1 MAFVVVY
8 DACSLYPA
16 PLSDLLL
23 RLAGTGLFRAKWTE
37 EILDECSTSIL
48 RDRPDLDPV
57 RLARTRQL
65 MIDSVPDC
73 LVRNY
78 EGIINGL
85 ALPDPQDRH
94 VLAAAIRS
102 GAQTIVT
109 SNLKDFPSDRLV
121 SYDIVAQHPD
131 EFLLHML
138 DLSPPTFSRVLGE
151 QAGALRNPPVT
162 LEELLAKLDLIG
174 LGGVVAEVRRHSR

>member
-8 DACSLYPA
+8 DACVLHPA
-16 PLSDLLL
+16 PLRDLLL
-23 RLAGTGLFRAKWTE
+23 RVAGTGLFRAKWTE
-37 EILDECSTSIL
+37 EILAECFDSIL
-48 RDRPDLDPV
+48 RNRPDLDPG

-94 VLAAAIRS
+94 VLAAAIRA

-109 SNLKDFPSDRLV
+109 SNLKDFPSDVLV
-121 SYDIVAQHPD
+121 SYDVVAQHPD
-131 EFLLHML
+131 EFLLHVL
-138 DLSPPTFSRVLGE
+138 DLSPPTFLKVLEE
-151 QAGALRNPPVT
+151 QAGALRNPAVT
-162 LEELLAKLDLIG
+162 LEELLAKLDQIG
-174 LGGVVAEVRRHSR
+174 LGGLVAEVRRHAR